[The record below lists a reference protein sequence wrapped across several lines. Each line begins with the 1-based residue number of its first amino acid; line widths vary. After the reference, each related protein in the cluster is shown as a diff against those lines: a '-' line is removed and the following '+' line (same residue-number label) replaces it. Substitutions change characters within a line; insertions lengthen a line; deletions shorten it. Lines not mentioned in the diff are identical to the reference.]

1 MSKWWKCIKNQKG
14 FTLVELMTVL
24 IILAIVL
31 GIGIPKY
38 LQVQAK
44 AGWDA
49 DANTIDNFAKAAETY
64 VSSINKFDEEV
75 SIKDLIDA
83 GIIDGALEL
92 NRRNNTSNN
101 LSLKNKGDEGAE
113 DITSYGTDVKFS
125 FNEKTGNVNNRAS
138 VIQYMIGNPPYGKG
152 PEFPTDYEDYKVDW
166 TEEAYE
172 LKYGNIKLGG
182 NAQADSGD

>member
-75 SIKDLIDA
+75 SIADLIGA
-83 GIIDGALEL
+83 GMIDGDLEL
-92 NRRNNTSNN
+92 NRRNDGNN
-101 LSLKNKGDEGAE
+101 LSLKNKGDEGAKA
-113 DITSYGTDVKFS
+113 ITFYGTNVKFS

-152 PEFPTDYEDYKVDW
+152 PEFPTDYKN
-166 TEEAYE
+166 YE
-172 LKYGNIKLGG
+172 VTWAETTQALKHGNIKLDGT
-182 NAQADSGD
+182 ARS

>member
-75 SIKDLIDA
+75 SIEDLIGA
-83 GIIDGALEL
+83 GIIDGDLEL
-92 NRRNNTSNN
+92 NRRNDGNN
-101 LSLKNKGDEGAE
+101 LSLKNKGDEGAK
-113 DITSYGTDVKFS
+113 DIASYKTDVKFS

-138 VIQYMIGNPPYGKG
+138 VIQYMIGNPPYGEG
-152 PEFPTDYEDYKVDW
+152 PEFPTDYEDYEVTW
-166 TEEAYE
+166 AETTQA
-172 LKYGNIKLGG
+172 LKHGNIKLDGT
-182 NAQADSGD
+182 ARS